1 MWSLID
7 EVTTGKQRLVLVIIK
22 LTPIMW
28 SSSSINTQ
36 CFGHLKSSSNLQ
48 LINGKSRDLQ
58 KLLKYFNGTISSV
71 LVTVLVVD
79 LVVMVDFHAHLD
91 LLNLVV

>member
-1 MWSLID
+1 MWSLIE
-7 EVTTGKQRLVLVIIK
+7 EVTTGKQRLVLVIVK

-36 CFGHLKSSSNLQ
+36 CFGHLKSSSNLK

-71 LVTVLVVD
+71 FND
-79 LVVMVDFHAHLD
+79 SIAGRFGRDGWFPCSSGPS
-91 LLNLVV
+91 

>member
-1 MWSLID
+1 MWSLIE
-7 EVTTGKQRLVLVIIK
+7 EVTTGKQRLVLVIVK

-36 CFGHLKSSSNLQ
+36 CFGHLKSSSNLK

-71 LVTVLVVD
+71 FND
-79 LVVMVDFHAHLD
+79 SIGGRFGRDGWFPCSSGPS
-91 LLNLVV
+91 